1 MTAGNITPISIK
13 SKKRYQLEHLAKA
26 IFAYS
31 ILSCV
36 VFVSLYPI
44 GIMVINS
51 FKSNVEV
58 NINPSGW
65 PQNPTLEDY
74 NTLFQVGQNGL
85 FSNYLNSIIIS
96 VSSTFLAVFLAAL
109 AGFAFAKYRFM
120 GRNLIFGLLL
130 STTFVPAE
138 INIPPLYLLFARI
151 DWLNT
156 LQVQILPS
164 IVSVFGLFM
173 VRQYMLT
180 IPDSLLQAAKIDG
193 ANHWQGFWL
202 IALPLSSP
210 VLGAFAILHF
220 LGMWNSYL
228 WPIIMASKRDV
239 APISIVLPSLTD
251 AQTSLLPQWGTIMAG
266 CVLSILPIV
275 IVFVLFQDKFMS
287 SVVVGAVKE

>member
-1 MTAGNITPISIK
+1 MAGNTTPFSIK
-13 SKKRYQLEHLAKA
+13 SKERYQLEHLSKA
-26 IFAYS
+26 VLAYS
-31 ILSCV
+31 ILAIV
-36 VFVSLYPI
+36 VLFSLYPI
-44 GIMVINS
+44 GIMVVNS

-58 NINPSGW
+58 NINPSGL
-65 PQNPTLEDY
+65 PQNFTFEDY
-74 NTLFQVGQNGL
+74 STLFEAGQNGL
-85 FSNYLNSIIIS
+85 FGNYLNSLIIS
-96 VSSTFLAVFLAAL
+96 VTSTVLAVFFAAL
-109 AGFAFAKYRFM
+109 AGFAFAKYRFV
-120 GRNLIFGLLL
+120 GRDFIFGLLL
-130 STTFVPAE
+130 ATTFVPTE

-164 IVSVFGLFM
+164 VVSVFGLFL

-180 IPDSLLQAAKIDG
+180 IPDALLQAAKIDG
-193 ANHWQGFWL
+193 ANHWQSFWL

-239 APISIVLPSLTD
+239 APISIVLPSFTD

-275 IVFVLFQDKFMS
+275 IIFVLFQDKFMS